1 MGNTNY
7 RSARAFAIKPSRPAM
22 YLTPQELRAMAK
34 AVDPNVLVGK

>member
-7 RSARAFAIKPSRPAM
+7 RSARAFAIKPSRPP

-34 AVDPNVLVGK
+34 AVDLNVLVGK